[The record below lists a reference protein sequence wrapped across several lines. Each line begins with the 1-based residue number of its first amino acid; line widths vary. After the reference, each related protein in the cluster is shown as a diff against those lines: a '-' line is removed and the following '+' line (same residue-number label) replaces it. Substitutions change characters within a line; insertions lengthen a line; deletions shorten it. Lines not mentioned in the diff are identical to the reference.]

1 MTKFYD
7 YEGVPAFWK
16 GRNFPRVI
24 TSKGDHVVWDL
35 YSFFMNATPITEQE
49 FEEMKRLIKVSSK

>member
-7 YEGVPAFWK
+7 YEGMPAYWK

-35 YSFFMNATPITEQE
+35 FSFIVHAMPVSEQE
-49 FEEMKRLIKVSSK
+49 FKKMKGLVVVSSK